1 MKRNLPLAHAR
12 GQVAHTPALIAL
24 TVLDRRYDNESAE
37 MDLRIS
43 RTHRDQL
50 CGRHPALT
58 IVDRSS

>member
-1 MKRNLPLAHAR
+1 MDRM
-12 GQVAHTPALIAL
+12 G
-24 TVLDRRYDNESAE
+24 TVMDRQSDNDSVE

-43 RTHRDQL
+43 RTHLEQL